1 MRQVVFLHPPRAQAR
16 QTWAGYSLNTAATE
30 ERPSQ
35 LIRNFEPIPPKT
47 RREERRLP
55 NRRLT
60 TGTEG
65 GLASGETGPRVRNP
79 ALSIRELTVC
89 HCLRTR
95 AGPCG
100 PASQPPEA
108 HARSVA
114 VAVYER
120 RASVLASV
128 SAHTCPNRCEL
139 VQAGARLRFANLLP
153 PRGPSGQ
160 PQDQAV
166 LGPSEPCLRAGHT
179 VTPRSTRGWQ
189 EREKSE
195 GSVGLRIHTEE
206 PEDMRTEIYK
216 NRNPCAGYVIKPTM

>member
-65 GLASGETGPRVRNP
+65 GLAGGETVSRVRNP
-79 ALSIRELTVC
+79 ALSIRELTV
-89 HCLRTR
+89 HHLLRTG

-100 PASQPPEA
+100 SVLHPSEV
-108 HARSVA
+108 HAQSVA
-114 VAVYER
+114 VAVHER

-128 SAHTCPNRCEL
+128 SARNCPNQCEL
-139 VQAGARLRFANLLP
+139 VQISARLRFANLLP

-179 VTPRSTRGWQ
+179 GTPRSTRGWQ
-189 EREKSE
+189 EREKNE
-195 GSVGLRIHTEE
+195 GSVGLRIHTEG

-216 NRNPCAGYVIKPTM
+216 NENPCVGYVVKPTV